1 MHTGEISRYESPPFP
16 RPVSGFVG
24 REAELARAR
33 SLLPRETL
41 FLVYGVAGLGKSE
54 FVYKVVEEARALPA
68 LRHAATLSLSARV
81 ERRCEHLV
89 SILRLRLGADPE
101 PHAGLGDD
109 LDAVARVLEARPTL
123 LFIDDVHNL
132 DPEKVAE
139 VLGYLARHVS
149 RSRIFVASRL
159 EVLLP
164 AGTPPPVICRLQPL
178 CRDATATLVE
188 GVCHTLGISSPDP
201 EPIFTRSGG
210 SPFYVLRELSDLRYA
225 PRSGEDPLAAA
236 LRDLAPPLRHTLL
249 LARLLRRR
257 LGPADLQGDEA
268 LWELAR
274 RFLIDIDRGVIIVH
288 DLIGEALTR
297 EVSPQELHAARLDAA
312 RLLLRRAEA
321 APRDLA
327 ADPALDIMEAVLH
340 LSAASEHGAAWE
352 ALERWHRLLA
362 CVALDHLALD
372 ILPTLRAALP
382 AQQQQ
387 IALRTARILVSHSR
401 VAEARALLDEL
412 GAADPELA
420 GTVRYLRLSAE
431 IALRTGALD
440 RAAALLDQALAASR
454 APRES
459 LRVAL
464 QLACVQAR
472 RGDGEAARRGLLD
485 AQRAHGA
492 ATPEDEGRVGWAR
505 TLSYLTEG
513 RLADAGAAA
522 AKAAASLS
530 DGEHADAE
538 RVQLAMLELISRC
551 ACDDLEAAV
560 VLLRRIQW
568 RESVTSTRRAPTVA
582 LSQGLLHH
590 ARGELSEARAAL
602 HQAHQYLS
610 THSDLLPAAI
620 AGHYLGLT
628 LLGLGDNEGAQA
640 AAARTAQQVADGG
653 FLSLSPHCAV
663 LSARVHLQALRLR
676 DAEAALAPSLTA
688 AKTAAPPWC
697 TAQLEALHA
706 LVHALRGDGDAA
718 RSALQRAA
726 ARARDDG
733 TEARFRELDLAAA
746 EVLLLCGDAAAAR
759 PHAEAA
765 HAYYQARGRRYP
777 QAQAALLW
785 ATALVA
791 LHGAPDPRGDSD
803 LDEKDDTAV
812 LSEAESHL
820 ALAQELAERHGY
832 AQGWAPLVAAALFRR
847 CGDERRARAELST
860 ALQLPGGS
868 GSWRDHADPLGERL
882 VWQVAALGLEGIE
895 AEATGAGLAPP
906 GLATLLR
913 SLGLLPRAAAS
924 ADRPARPGASEPARP
939 SVEDHDLVVDLR
951 RNVILAPGREQQVTG
966 RPLLCALL
974 ARLTPAA
981 TVFSAERLFYD
992 VWGGREYHPE
1002 RHRNTIYV
1010 AITRLRRALQDL
1022 LPGRQ
1027 VVETT
1032 PQGWR
1037 LAADIT
1043 MCVIQSNA
1051 GQHSSLPTA
1060 S

>member
-33 SLLPRETL
+33 SLLSRETL

-54 FVYKVVEEARALPA
+54 FVYKVVEEARTLPS
-68 LRHAATLSLSARV
+68 LRHAATLSLSARA

-101 PHAGLGDD
+101 PHAGLADD

-123 LFIDDVHNL
+123 LFLDDVHNL
-132 DPEKVAE
+132 DPETVAE

-340 LSAASEHGAAWE
+340 LSAANEHGAAWE

-382 AQQQQ
+382 EQQQQ

-440 RAAALLDQALAASR
+440 RAAALLDQALLAAR

-492 ATPEDEGRVGWAR
+492 ATPEEEGRVGWAR
-505 TLSYLTEG
+505 TLSFLTEG

-522 AKAAASLS
+522 AKAAASLE
-530 DGEHADAE
+530 DGEHAEAE

-551 ACDDLEAAV
+551 ACDDLDAAA

-568 RESVTSTRRAPTVA
+568 RESVTSTRRAPTVL

-653 FLSLSPHCAV
+653 FLSLAPHGVV

-688 AKTAAPPWC
+688 TKSAPPPWC
-697 TAQLEALHA
+697 TAQLEALQA
-706 LVHALRGDGDAA
+706 LLHALRGEVDAA

-733 TEARFRELDLAAA
+733 TEARRRELDLAAA
-746 EVLLLCGDAAAAR
+746 EVLLLCGDPAAAR

-765 HAYYQARGRRYP
+765 HAHYQARGRRFA

-791 LHGAPDPRGDSD
+791 LHDAPAPRGADD
-803 LDEKDDTAV
+803 LDERDDTAA

-832 AQGWAPLVAAALFRR
+832 AQGWAPLVTAALFRR
-847 CGDERRARAELST
+847 CGDERRARAELSS
-860 ALQLPGGS
+860 ALQLPGGKS
-868 GSWRDHADPLGERL
+868 SWRDHADPLGERL

-895 AEATGAGLAPP
+895 AETTSKGLAPP
-906 GLATLLR
+906 GLSTLLR
-913 SLGLLPRAAAS
+913 SLGLLPRAAVTAG
-924 ADRPARPGASEPARP
+924 RPARPAAPESAHPAA
-939 SVEDHDLVVDLR
+939 EDHDLVVDLR
-951 RNVILAPGREQQVTG
+951 RNVILAPGREPQVTG

-1043 MCVIQSNA
+1043 MCVIESNA